1 MGSLS
6 AAAPLGAARACP
18 LPESWSLCLHTS
30 STGCS
35 PPFRPS
41 LSLAGPFGHPR
52 LTSADGQNS
61 LCTAL
66 PAFACR
72 VPPST
77 ASGSCLLTL
86 LPGPQDQ
93 CPRCPGRLVSCWET
107 ILMSPESSLHVLRS
121 WKMVPTPI
129 VSPRKPASCFSG
141 FPVPHRLGMQ
151 NIRAREGSKDP
162 TRPSRCSQSGEAKR
176 WASDPQATPQ

>member
-93 CPRCPGRLVSCWET
+93 CPRCPGRLVSCWEI
-107 ILMSPESSLHVLRS
+107 ILMSPRVFPSCVKKLEDGPHPYCVPEKTRQLLLRVPCS
-121 WKMVPTPI
+121 AQVGDAKHQGPRGEQRPDSAIKMLTVWRGQE
-129 VSPRKPASCFSG
+129 VGK
-141 FPVPHRLGMQ
+141 
-151 NIRAREGSKDP
+151 
-162 TRPSRCSQSGEAKR
+162 
-176 WASDPQATPQ
+176 